1 MAKINPEVLDEG
13 IKQILTEALGED
25 GETPRRKFMETVELQ
40 VGLKNF
46 DPSRDKRINGSVKLP
61 FAPKKNCKICL
72 FGNAAHIDEAK
83 AIGLDF
89 RAHDELKGLKKQKKQ
104 IKKLAKGYDAFLASS
119 NLIKQVPRLIG
130 PILNKIGKFPVS
142 VPPGAGNVESKVA
155 DLKNTVKFALKF
167 KANMPMALACAIGN
181 VEMSPEDLEAN
192 IRAAINYLL
201 TLMKKQWQN
210 IRRIH
215 IKTTMGAPVKI
226 YGL

>member
-1 MAKINPEVLDEG
+1 MAKINPETLEQGIADILEG
-13 IKQILTEALGED
+13 AKNED
-25 GETPRRKFMETVELQ
+25 GEPRRKFLETVELQ
-40 VGLKNF
+40 IGLKNF

-83 AIGLDF
+83 AIDLDF

-104 IKKLAKGYDAFLASS
+104 IKKLAKSYDAFLASS

-215 IKTTMGAPVKI
+215 IKTTMGSPVK
-226 YGL
+226 